1 MIHAKCLSIPTL
13 GKLILMMMM
22 MLEYFFYLPQQ
33 HCNLSEDIQQS
44 CLTVTINGM

>member
-1 MIHAKCLSIPTL
+1 MELRYKDGKQDVAPSYAL
-13 GKLILMMMM
+13 GITRN
-22 MLEYFFYLPQQ
+22 FFICQY